1 MFTSYTCGFFDV
13 WFLHLNSGQLLS
25 GKLTVSELSYTFAMP
40 SRSFQRQRRPLTFSW
55 TQCSSLTPSLTVGGS
70 CKHSSLSVKTLPKPF
85 MYRYF
90 LLSSWFRLNWM
101 ILCRLFF
108 FKLTTWRYEFKSRAS
123 AYTTF
128 FHRKSWSYSCLRFCR
143 SAVTRAHG
151 IKWVL
156 CLVWYGRN

>member
-108 FKLTTWRYEFKSRAS
+108 FNWQHEDMNSNLEQVPTPLFSIGSHEATHAWGFVDRLWLEHTELNECY
-123 AYTTF
+123 
-128 FHRKSWSYSCLRFCR
+128 
-143 SAVTRAHG
+143 V
-151 IKWVL
+151 
-156 CLVWYGRN
+156 